1 MTTSFFLLNTCCRNK
16 KCKCGLYYISFAHC
30 CSRHT
35 DVSYFN
41 KIEKKSQ
48 TFPRREPNYHEGIDY
63 LCSGHSS
70 AQLRQIPLVDDN
82 GQLWGEIRS
91 ENYIHHNPNISSSN
105 ASQNMPELISL

>member
-1 MTTSFFLLNTCCRNK
+1 MAYITYHFRIVVQDIQTYLILTK
-16 KCKCGLYYISFAHC
+16 KK
-30 CSRHT
+30 
-35 DVSYFN
+35 
-41 KIEKKSQ
+41 KKSQ